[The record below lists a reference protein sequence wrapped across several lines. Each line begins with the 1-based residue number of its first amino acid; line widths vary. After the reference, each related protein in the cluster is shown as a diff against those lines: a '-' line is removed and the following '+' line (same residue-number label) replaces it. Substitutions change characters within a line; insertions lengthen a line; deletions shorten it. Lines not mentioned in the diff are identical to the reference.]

1 MRKSNIIKKLL
12 ILVNI
17 LAPIFTI
24 LVLIFKSKLTY
35 SLYWISIPILIFF
48 IISFIYEVD
57 KGLVDSDLDES
68 KKIKRSYNDSTTV
81 STVFYALIYLGIE
94 FIDTLNNSVRDNV
107 YLVCGFYAITLFYEL
122 IIYLSIRNA
131 MKETSKLLNEKK

>member
-17 LAPIFTI
+17 LVPIFTI

-68 KKIKRSYNDSTTV
+68 KKIKRAYNDSTTI

>member
-17 LAPIFTI
+17 LVPIFTI
-24 LVLIFKSKLTY
+24 LVLVFNTKLTY
-35 SLYWISIPILIFF
+35 SLYWISIPVLIFF

>member
-17 LAPIFTI
+17 LVPIFTI

-131 MKETSKLLNEKK
+131 LKGTSKLLNEKK

>member
-1 MRKSNIIKKLL
+1 MRKSNMIKKLL

-17 LAPIFTI
+17 LVPIFTI
-24 LVLIFKSKLTY
+24 LVLVFNTKLTY
-35 SLYWISIPILIFF
+35 SLYWISIPVLIFF

-94 FIDTLNNSVRDNV
+94 FIDTLNNSVRDNI

-122 IIYLSIRNA
+122 IIYLSIKNA

>member
-17 LAPIFTI
+17 LVPIFTI

-68 KKIKRSYNDSTTV
+68 KKIKRLYNDSTTV

>member
-17 LAPIFTI
+17 LVPIFTI
-24 LVLIFKSKLTY
+24 LVLIFKSKLAY

>member
-1 MRKSNIIKKLL
+1 MRKSNMIKKLL

-17 LAPIFTI
+17 LVPIFTI
-24 LVLIFKSKLTY
+24 LVLVFNTKLTY
-35 SLYWISIPILIFF
+35 SLYWISIPVLIFF

>member
-1 MRKSNIIKKLL
+1 MRKSNLFKNLL
-12 ILVNI
+12 ILSNI
-17 LAPIFTI
+17 IVPIFTI
-24 LVLIFKSKLTY
+24 LVLVFNTKLTY
-35 SLYWISIPILIFF
+35 SLYWISIPALIFF
-48 IISFIYEVD
+48 MVAFIREVD

-68 KKIKRSYNDSTTV
+68 KKIKRAYNDSTTI

-94 FIDTLNNSVRDNV
+94 FVDMINSNLRNNV
-107 YLVCGFYAITLFYEL
+107 YLICGFYAITLFYEL

>member
-17 LAPIFTI
+17 LVPIFTI

-131 MKETSKLLNEKK
+131 LKETSKLLNEKK

>member
-17 LAPIFTI
+17 LVPIFTI

>member
-1 MRKSNIIKKLL
+1 MRKSNLFKNLL
-12 ILVNI
+12 ILSNI
-17 LAPIFTI
+17 IIPIFTI
-24 LVLIFKSKLTY
+24 LVLVFNTKLTY
-35 SLYWISIPILIFF
+35 SLYWISIPALIFF
-48 IISFIYEVD
+48 MVAFIREVD

-68 KKIKRSYNDSTTV
+68 KKIKRAYNDSTTI

-94 FIDTLNNSVRDNV
+94 FVDMINSNLRNNV
-107 YLVCGFYAITLFYEL
+107 YLICGFYAITLFYEL

>member
-17 LAPIFTI
+17 LVPIFTI

-35 SLYWISIPILIFF
+35 SLYWISIPILICF

-68 KKIKRSYNDSTTV
+68 KKIKRLYNDSTTV

>member
-17 LAPIFTI
+17 LVPIFTI

-68 KKIKRSYNDSTTV
+68 KKIKRSYNDSTTI

-94 FIDTLNNSVRDNV
+94 FIDTLNNSVRDNI

>member
-1 MRKSNIIKKLL
+1 MRRSNIIKKLL

-17 LAPIFTI
+17 LVPIFVI

-35 SLYWISIPILIFF
+35 SLYWISIPVLIFF

-107 YLVCGFYAITLFYEL
+107 YLICGFYAITLFYEL

-131 MKETSKLLNEKK
+131 LKETSKLLNEKK

>member
-1 MRKSNIIKKLL
+1 MRKSNLFKNLL
-12 ILVNI
+12 ILSNI
-17 LAPIFTI
+17 IVPIFTI
-24 LVLIFKSKLTY
+24 LVLIFNTKLTY
-35 SLYWISIPILIFF
+35 SLYWISIPALIFF
-48 IISFIYEVD
+48 MVAFIREVD

-68 KKIKRSYNDSTTV
+68 KKIKRAYNDSTTI

-94 FIDTLNNSVRDNV
+94 FVDMINSNLRNNV
-107 YLVCGFYAITLFYEL
+107 YLICGFYAITLFYEL

>member
-1 MRKSNIIKKLL
+1 MRRSNLIKKLL

-17 LAPIFTI
+17 LVPIFVI
-24 LVLIFKSKLTY
+24 LVLVLNTKLTY

-57 KGLVDSDLDES
+57 KGLVDTDLEES

-94 FIDTLNNSVRDNV
+94 FTDMINSNIRDNI

-122 IIYLSIRNA
+122 IVFLSIRNA
-131 MKETSKLLNEKK
+131 MKETSALLDSKK

>member
-1 MRKSNIIKKLL
+1 MRKSNMIKKLL

-17 LAPIFTI
+17 LVPIFTI
-24 LVLIFKSKLTY
+24 LVLVFNTKLTY
-35 SLYWISIPILIFF
+35 SLYWISIPVLIFF

-107 YLVCGFYAITLFYEL
+107 YLVCGYYAITLFYEL

>member
-17 LAPIFTI
+17 LVPIFTI

-94 FIDTLNNSVRDNV
+94 FVDMINSNLRNNV
-107 YLVCGFYAITLFYEL
+107 YLICGFYAITLFYEL